1 MPDARN
7 VDVLQSN
14 QIPIIINARSAV
26 TLRLRNIIG
35 TNMKEII
42 VVIMLLIDRAGK
54 YAKTRPVFQ
63 GVC

>member
-35 TNMKEII
+35 TDLTTFGY
-42 VVIMLLIDRAGK
+42 V
-54 YAKTRPVFQ
+54 
-63 GVC
+63 